1 MLPPAGQFWYY
12 RRERVSG
19 RRGTIV
25 SGVSKTR
32 RRFLSLL
39 FVLNYIYFLN
49 RVCVLRNGFYFPI
62 HVPNW
67 AVIFLVKF
75 VDRIRITRKK
85 KNCLTECSNI

>member
-25 SGVSKTR
+25 GGVSKTR

-39 FVLNYIYFLN
+39 FVLNYIYFFKIGF
-49 RVCVLRNGFYFPI
+49 VCPAMVFISLYMCQTGQSFFWSSLWI
-62 HVPNW
+62 
-67 AVIFLVKF
+67 
-75 VDRIRITRKK
+75 
-85 KNCLTECSNI
+85 E